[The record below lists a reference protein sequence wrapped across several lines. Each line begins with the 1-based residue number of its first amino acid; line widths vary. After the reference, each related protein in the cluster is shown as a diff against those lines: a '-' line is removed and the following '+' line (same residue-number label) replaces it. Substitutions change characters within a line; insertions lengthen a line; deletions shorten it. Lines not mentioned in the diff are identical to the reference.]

1 MFLILFGL
9 WVVFNGKWTTEI
21 ALLGVAVSGLIYAF
35 TCAFIG
41 LSPRKELHYLRNAGR
56 GIAYLWLLLRDIF
69 KANWQVLRLIWS
81 PRLEVEPEL
90 HTFHTKVKSDFG
102 KAILANSIT
111 LTPGTITADQTGDR
125 FLVHC
130 LDSDFAE
137 GLADS
142 EMEKRIQRIEEGG
155 ASRE

>member
-21 ALLGVAVSGLIYAF
+21 ALLGLAVSGLIYTF

-41 LSPRKELHYLRNAGR
+41 LSPKKELRYLRNAGR
-56 GIAYLWLLLRDIF
+56 GIAYLWLLLREIF

-90 HTFHTKVKSDFG
+90 HTFRTKVKSDFG

-111 LTPGTITADQTGDR
+111 LTPGTITVHVRDDL
-125 FLVHC
+125 FMVHC
-130 LDSDFAE
+130 LDRELAE
-137 GLADS
+137 GLEDS
-142 EMEKRIQRIEEGG
+142 EFEKRLETME
-155 ASRE
+155 AKKA

>member
-21 ALLGVAVSGLIYAF
+21 ALLGLAVSGLIYAF

-41 LSPRKELHYLRNAGR
+41 LSPKKELRYLRNAGR
-56 GIAYLWLLLRDIF
+56 GIAYLWLLLREIF

-81 PRLEVEPEL
+81 PRMEVEPEL
-90 HTFHTKVKSDFG
+90 HTFRTRVKSDFG

-111 LTPGTITADQTGDR
+111 LTPGTITVHVRDDL
-125 FLVHC
+125 FMVHC
-130 LDSDFAE
+130 LDRE
-137 GLADS
+137 LADGLEDS
-142 EMEKRIQRIEEGG
+142 EFEQRLEKMEAKKQ
-155 ASRE
+155 

>member
-41 LSPRKELHYLRNAGR
+41 LSPRKELRYLRNAGR
-56 GIAYLWLLLRDIF
+56 GLAYLWLLLREIF

-81 PRLEVEPEL
+81 PRMEVEPEL
-90 HTFHTKVKSDFG
+90 HTFRTRVKSDFG

-111 LTPGTITADQTGDR
+111 LTPGTITVHVRDDL
-125 FLVHC
+125 FMVHC
-130 LDSDFAE
+130 LDRE
-137 GLADS
+137 LADGLEDS
-142 EMEKRIQRIEEGG
+142 EFEQRLEKMEAKKK
-155 ASRE
+155 

>member
-41 LSPRKELHYLRNAGR
+41 LSPRKELRYLRNAGR
-56 GIAYLWLLLRDIF
+56 GLAYLWLLLREIF

-81 PRLEVEPEL
+81 PRMEVEPEL

-111 LTPGTITADQTGDR
+111 LTPGTITVHVRDDL
-125 FLVHC
+125 FMVHC
-130 LDSDFAE
+130 LDRE
-137 GLADS
+137 LADGLEDS
-142 EMEKRIQRIEEGG
+142 EFEQRLEKMEAKKQ
-155 ASRE
+155 

>member
-21 ALLGVAVSGLIYAF
+21 ALLGIAVSGLIYAF

-56 GIAYLWLLLRDIF
+56 GMAYLWLLLREIF

-111 LTPGTITADQTGDR
+111 LTPGTITVHVRDDL
-125 FLVHC
+125 FMVHC
-130 LDSDFAE
+130 LDRE
-137 GLADS
+137 LADGLDDS
-142 EMEKRIQRIEEGG
+142 EFEQRLEKMEAKKK
-155 ASRE
+155 

>member
-41 LSPRKELHYLRNAGR
+41 LSPKKELRYLRNAGR
-56 GIAYLWLLLRDIF
+56 GIAYLWLLLREIF

-90 HTFHTKVKSDFG
+90 HTFRTKVKSDFG

-111 LTPGTITADQTGDR
+111 LTPGTITVHVRDDL
-125 FLVHC
+125 FMVHC
-130 LDSDFAE
+130 LDRE
-137 GLADS
+137 LADGLEDS
-142 EMEKRIQRIEEGG
+142 EFEQRLEKMEAKKQ
-155 ASRE
+155 

>member
-41 LSPRKELHYLRNAGR
+41 LSPKKELRYLRNAGR
-56 GIAYLWLLLRDIF
+56 GIAYLWLLLREIF

-81 PRLEVEPEL
+81 PRLEVESEL
-90 HTFHTKVKSDFG
+90 HTFRTKVKSDFG

-111 LTPGTITADQTGDR
+111 LTPGTITVHVRDDL
-125 FLVHC
+125 FMVHC
-130 LDSDFAE
+130 LDRELAE
-137 GLADS
+137 GLEDS
-142 EMEKRIQRIEEGG
+142 EFEKRLEKME
-155 ASRE
+155 AKKS

>member
-21 ALLGVAVSGLIYAF
+21 DLLGIAVSGLIYAF

-56 GIAYLWLLLRDIF
+56 GIAYLWLLLREIF

-111 LTPGTITADQTGDR
+111 LTPGTITVHVRDDL
-125 FLVHC
+125 FMVHC
-130 LDSDFAE
+130 LDRELAE
-137 GLADS
+137 GLEDS
-142 EMEKRIQRIEEGG
+142 EFEKRLEKME
-155 ASRE
+155 AKKS

>member
-21 ALLGVAVSGLIYAF
+21 ALLGIAVSGLIYAF

-56 GIAYLWLLLRDIF
+56 GMAYLWLLLREIF

-111 LTPGTITADQTGDR
+111 LTPGTITVHMRDDL
-125 FLVHC
+125 FMVHC
-130 LDSDFAE
+130 LDRE
-137 GLADS
+137 LADGLEDS
-142 EMEKRIQRIEEGG
+142 EFEQRLEKMEAKKK
-155 ASRE
+155 

>member
-9 WVVFNGKWTTEI
+9 WVVFNGKWITEI
-21 ALLGVAVSGLIYAF
+21 ALLGIAVSGLIYAF

-56 GIAYLWLLLRDIF
+56 GMAYLWLLLREIF

-111 LTPGTITADQTGDR
+111 LTPGTITVHVRDDL
-125 FLVHC
+125 FMVHC
-130 LDSDFAE
+130 LDRE
-137 GLADS
+137 LADGLEDS
-142 EMEKRIQRIEEGG
+142 EFEQRLEKMEAKKK
-155 ASRE
+155 

>member
-9 WVVFNGKWTTEI
+9 WVIFNGKWTTEI

-41 LSPRKELHYLRNAGR
+41 LSPRKELRYLRNAGR
-56 GIAYLWLLLRDIF
+56 GLAYLWLLLREIF

-81 PRLEVEPEL
+81 PRMEVEPEL

-111 LTPGTITADQTGDR
+111 LTPGTITVHVRDDL
-125 FLVHC
+125 FMVHC
-130 LDSDFAE
+130 LDRE
-137 GLADS
+137 LADGLEDS
-142 EMEKRIQRIEEGG
+142 EFEQRLEKMEAKKQ
-155 ASRE
+155 

>member
-56 GIAYLWLLLRDIF
+56 GIAYLWLLLREIV

-102 KAILANSIT
+102 KAIQANSIT
-111 LTPGTITADQTGDR
+111 LTPGTITVHVRDDL
-125 FLVHC
+125 FMVHC
-130 LDSDFAE
+130 LDRELAE
-137 GLADS
+137 GLEDS
-142 EMEKRIQRIEEGG
+142 EFEKRLEKME
-155 ASRE
+155 AKKS

>member
-41 LSPRKELHYLRNAGR
+41 LSPRKELRYLRNAGR
-56 GIAYLWLLLRDIF
+56 GLAYLWLLLREIF

-111 LTPGTITADQTGDR
+111 LTPGTITVHVRDDL
-125 FLVHC
+125 FMVHC
-130 LDSDFAE
+130 LDRE
-137 GLADS
+137 LADGLEDS
-142 EMEKRIQRIEEGG
+142 EFEQRLEKMEAKKK
-155 ASRE
+155 

>member
-35 TCAFIG
+35 TCVFIG
-41 LSPRKELHYLRNAGR
+41 LSPKRELHYLRNAGR
-56 GIAYLWLLLRDIF
+56 GIAYLWLLLREIV

-81 PRLEVEPEL
+81 PRMEVEPEL

-111 LTPGTITADQTGDR
+111 LTPGTITVHVRDDL
-125 FLVHC
+125 FMVHC
-130 LDSDFAE
+130 LDRELAE
-137 GLADS
+137 GLEDS
-142 EMEKRIQRIEEGG
+142 EFEQRLEKMEAKK
-155 ASRE
+155 A

>member
-21 ALLGVAVSGLIYAF
+21 ALLGIAVSGLIYAF

-56 GIAYLWLLLRDIF
+56 GMAYLWLLLREIF

-111 LTPGTITADQTGDR
+111 LTPGTITVHVRDDL
-125 FLVHC
+125 FMVHC
-130 LDSDFAE
+130 LDRE
-137 GLADS
+137 LADGLEDS
-142 EMEKRIQRIEEGG
+142 EFEQRLEKMEAKKQ
-155 ASRE
+155 

>member
-9 WVVFNGKWTTEI
+9 WVIFNGKWTTEI

-41 LSPRKELHYLRNAGR
+41 LSPRKELRYLRNAGR
-56 GIAYLWLLLRDIF
+56 GLAYLWLLLREIF

-90 HTFHTKVKSDFG
+90 HTFRTKVKSDFG

-111 LTPGTITADQTGDR
+111 LTPGTITVHVRDDL
-125 FLVHC
+125 FMVHC
-130 LDSDFAE
+130 LDRE
-137 GLADS
+137 LADGLEDS
-142 EMEKRIQRIEEGG
+142 EFEQRLEKMEAKKQ
-155 ASRE
+155 

>member
-9 WVVFNGKWTTEI
+9 WVIFNGKWTTEI

-41 LSPRKELHYLRNAGR
+41 LSPRKELRYLRNAGR
-56 GIAYLWLLLRDIF
+56 GLAYLWLLLREIF

-111 LTPGTITADQTGDR
+111 LTPGTITVHVRDDL
-125 FLVHC
+125 FMVHC
-130 LDSDFAE
+130 LDRE
-137 GLADS
+137 LADGLEDS
-142 EMEKRIQRIEEGG
+142 EFEQRLEKMEAKKQ
-155 ASRE
+155 

>member
-56 GIAYLWLLLRDIF
+56 GIAYLWLLLREIF

-81 PRLEVEPEL
+81 PRMEVEPEL

-111 LTPGTITADQTGDR
+111 LTPGTITVHVRDD
-125 FLVHC
+125 LLMVHC
-130 LDSDFAE
+130 LDRELAE
-137 GLADS
+137 GLEDS
-142 EMEKRIQRIEEGG
+142 EFEQRLEKMEAKK
-155 ASRE
+155 A

>member
-56 GIAYLWLLLRDIF
+56 GIAYLWLLLREIF

-111 LTPGTITADQTGDR
+111 LTPGTITVHVRDD
-125 FLVHC
+125 LLMVHC
-130 LDSDFAE
+130 LDRELAE
-137 GLADS
+137 GLEDS
-142 EMEKRIQRIEEGG
+142 EFEQRLEKMEAKK
-155 ASRE
+155 A

>member
-41 LSPRKELHYLRNAGR
+41 LSPRKELRYLRNAGR
-56 GIAYLWLLLRDIF
+56 GLAYLWLLLREIF

-81 PRLEVEPEL
+81 PRMEVEPEL
-90 HTFHTKVKSDFG
+90 HTFRTRVKSDFG

-111 LTPGTITADQTGDR
+111 LTPGTITVHVRDDL
-125 FLVHC
+125 FMVHC
-130 LDSDFAE
+130 LDRE
-137 GLADS
+137 LADGLEDS
-142 EMEKRIQRIEEGG
+142 EFEQRLEKMEAKKQ
-155 ASRE
+155 

>member
-21 ALLGVAVSGLIYAF
+21 ALLGVVVSGLIYAF

-56 GIAYLWLLLRDIF
+56 GMAYLWLLLREIV

-81 PRLEVEPEL
+81 PRMEVEPEL

-111 LTPGTITADQTGDR
+111 LTPGTITVHVRDDL
-125 FLVHC
+125 FMVHC
-130 LDSDFAE
+130 LDRELAE
-137 GLADS
+137 GLEDS
-142 EMEKRIQRIEEGG
+142 EFEQRLEKMEAKK
-155 ASRE
+155 A

>member
-41 LSPRKELHYLRNAGR
+41 LSPKKELRYLRNAGR
-56 GIAYLWLLLRDIF
+56 GIAYLWLLLREIF

-90 HTFHTKVKSDFG
+90 HNFRTKVKSDFG

-111 LTPGTITADQTGDR
+111 LTPGTITVHVRDDL
-125 FLVHC
+125 FMVHC
-130 LDSDFAE
+130 LDRELAE
-137 GLADS
+137 GLEDS
-142 EMEKRIQRIEEGG
+142 EFEKRLETME
-155 ASRE
+155 AKKA

>member
-41 LSPRKELHYLRNAGR
+41 LSPRKELRYLRNAGR
-56 GIAYLWLLLRDIF
+56 GLAYLWLLLREIF

-81 PRLEVEPEL
+81 PRMEVEPEL

-111 LTPGTITADQTGDR
+111 LTPGTITVHVRDDL
-125 FLVHC
+125 FMVHC
-130 LDSDFAE
+130 LDRE
-137 GLADS
+137 LADGLEDS
-142 EMEKRIQRIEEGG
+142 EFAQRLEKMEAKKQ
-155 ASRE
+155 

>member
-41 LSPRKELHYLRNAGR
+41 LSPRKELRYLCNAGR
-56 GIAYLWLLLRDIF
+56 GLAYLWLLLREIF

-81 PRLEVEPEL
+81 PRMEVEPEL

-111 LTPGTITADQTGDR
+111 LTPGTITVHVRDDL
-125 FLVHC
+125 FMVHC
-130 LDSDFAE
+130 LDRE
-137 GLADS
+137 LADGLEDS
-142 EMEKRIQRIEEGG
+142 EFEQRLEKMEAKKQ
-155 ASRE
+155 

>member
-56 GIAYLWLLLRDIF
+56 GIAYLWLLLREIF

-81 PRLEVEPEL
+81 PRMEVEPEL

-111 LTPGTITADQTGDR
+111 LTPGTITVHVRDD
-125 FLVHC
+125 LLMVHC
-130 LDSDFAE
+130 LDRELAE
-137 GLADS
+137 GLEDS
-142 EMEKRIQRIEEGG
+142 EFEQRLEKMEPKK
-155 ASRE
+155 A

>member
-41 LSPRKELHYLRNAGR
+41 LSPRKELRYLRNAGR
-56 GIAYLWLLLRDIF
+56 GLAYLWLLLREIF

-81 PRLEVEPEL
+81 PRMEVEPEL

-111 LTPGTITADQTGDR
+111 LTPGTITVHVRDDL
-125 FLVHC
+125 FMVHC
-130 LDSDFAE
+130 LDRE
-137 GLADS
+137 LADGLDDS
-142 EMEKRIQRIEEGG
+142 EFEQRLEKMEAKKQ
-155 ASRE
+155 

>member
-21 ALLGVAVSGLIYAF
+21 ALLGIAVSGLIYAF

-56 GIAYLWLLLRDIF
+56 GMAYLWLLLREIF

-111 LTPGTITADQTGDR
+111 LTPGTITVHVRDDL
-125 FLVHC
+125 FMVHC
-130 LDSDFAE
+130 LDRELAE
-137 GLADS
+137 GLEDS
-142 EMEKRIQRIEEGG
+142 EFEQRLEKMEAKKK
-155 ASRE
+155 

>member
-9 WVVFNGKWTTEI
+9 WVIFNGKWTTEI

-41 LSPRKELHYLRNAGR
+41 LSPRKELRYLRNAGR
-56 GIAYLWLLLRDIF
+56 GLAYLWLLLREIF

-81 PRLEVEPEL
+81 PRMEVEPEL
-90 HTFHTKVKSDFG
+90 HTFRTRVKSDFG

-111 LTPGTITADQTGDR
+111 LTPGTITVHVRDDL
-125 FLVHC
+125 FMVHC
-130 LDSDFAE
+130 LDRE
-137 GLADS
+137 LADGLEDS
-142 EMEKRIQRIEEGG
+142 EFEQRLEKMEAKKQ
-155 ASRE
+155 